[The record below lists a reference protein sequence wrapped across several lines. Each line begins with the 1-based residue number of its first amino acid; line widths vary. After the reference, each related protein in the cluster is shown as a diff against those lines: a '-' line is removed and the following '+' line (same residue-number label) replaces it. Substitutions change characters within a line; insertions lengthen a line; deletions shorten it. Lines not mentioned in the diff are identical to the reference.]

1 MADVG
6 GSVNLSRGTS
16 AVEAA
21 AAKMAGSFIE
31 VGQAIDGAN
40 NKAASFVKVL
50 ESLGRGGKA
59 GNIDKYISS
68 LTQSTRM
75 LSDAVANF
83 SSDKYNLDF
92 AEELVKS
99 FAGFKAFGGDVKK
112 LSSEMGEDIQKLANA
127 AKSMAPDVARIFDV
141 TEMQNAIGFMQEL
154 ADRGIDVTESFAK
167 MKVAADSGDLARE
180 LEEITKKVTELTWEL
195 NSAVAEKERLERELK
210 ETQGKNYS
218 NIMKRNRQEL
228 SEWLVA
234 NNLAPNTFAARTDER
249 FKEYFKMIS
258 DQAMTAQQAIRKIFQ
273 DFKELSGV
281 NNSPIFENSENIER
295 VASATEKEA
304 VAVGNLAGQSNGV
317 ALITQ
322 SLAEL
327 FKAGSDATGDS
338 SALSQSITTLVET
351 LQKLGDIGDE
361 KLSSIGTVLSAVSG
375 ITNSQ
380 LKESTFKNLY
390 DGLNKL
396 GSMSDR
402 FDELMKLT
410 RIDLRGF
417 NDLSIKKAS
426 MENLSN
432 NLPTIA
438 SINVDA
444 LERLANISWTNLNE
458 LKPGKA
464 AMDNLKG
471 LVDSMNGGAAIKE
484 AMNTI
489 GTTITES
496 MQNIKI
502 PITSQNFT
510 GIEEAAIFIAE
521 TISEAI
527 TNAMAGAGS
536 KAGGGSTFVH
546 PVIESLRVMK
556 KELEQTGAA
565 LKSMGADDPFGT
577 EQLAKFNSLSEQLNR
592 KIRDATKGQDVTTD
606 YIGKEIHSLS
616 EVVAAH
622 KKAADEREKAA
633 NQKAAAAKKEADE
646 EEKAAKRAEKAQE
659 KASINAERQKAAGD
673 IAAAK
678 TSVNK
683 LLKEGYGAD
692 NYNADAVSHVRE
704 EYAKLLDM
712 VAQLANADS
721 EQYKNAVP
729 GLIEQAQ
736 KVKELADA
744 ENNAA
749 KARSDAA
756 KVDASRLQLLD
767 QVNKFMEEGSDA
779 AQQNAQQLQELAA
792 ALEKPG
798 QSADDIARLKKQ
810 FDELQKSEKNA
821 SKEMNGFVKGFDSIL
836 SRFTAAN
843 LVVKGFDWL
852 VKQCK
857 EMVTAVKEVDAA
869 MTELKKVT
877 DLTSEGY
884 SQFYNNVV
892 QTAQTIGASV
902 SDTINASAD
911 FARLGFSTDE
921 ALEMANAALVY
932 QHVGDQDVKVL
943 LCSNA

>member
-1 MADVG
+1 MSLGSATLDTSQVIEALRNVRNEYVSVFDTMSKMARGNDLSKYFKSQADSLEDVIHAFRRFDFSGSIEDASEALKSFNAFKALEGQESAIKDAIGNFDDLYNEIKKVSG
-6 GSVNLSRGTS
+6 GLNEAFSTRSFQEAF
-16 AVEAA
+16 AVFKKMQDFNISSEDLFGKIKAPDTNEMMDELEAA
-21 AAKMAGSFIE
+21 REKI
-31 VGQAIDGAN
+31 
-40 NKAASFVKVL
+40 
-50 ESLGRGGKA
+50 
-59 GNIDKYISS
+59 
-68 LTQSTRM
+68 
-75 LSDAVANF
+75 
-83 SSDKYNLDF
+83 
-92 AEELVKS
+92 
-99 FAGFKAFGGDVKK
+99 
-112 LSSEMGEDIQKLANA
+112 
-127 AKSMAPDVARIFDV
+127 
-141 TEMQNAIGFMQEL
+141 
-154 ADRGIDVTESFAK
+154 
-167 MKVAADSGDLARE
+167 RE
-180 LEEITKKVTELTWEL
+180 LT
-195 NSAVAEKERLERELK
+195 AE
-210 ETQGKNYS
+210 
-218 NIMKRNRQEL
+218 M
-228 SEWLVA
+228 
-234 NNLAPNTFAARTDER
+234 
-249 FKEYFKMIS
+249 
-258 DQAMTAQQAIRKIFQ
+258 
-273 DFKELSGV
+273 
-281 NNSPIFENSENIER
+281 
-295 VASATEKEA
+295 
-304 VAVGNLAGQSNGV
+304 
-317 ALITQ
+317 
-322 SLAEL
+322 
-327 FKAGSDATGDS
+327 
-338 SALSQSITTLVET
+338 
-351 LQKLGDIGDE
+351 QKLGDVEGFHNLEKQLEQANQRLEESEQKIINIRTRAVQEFKNYLKANELGGKYLNEKPVWGDMDG
-361 KLSSIGTVLSAVSG
+361 SSAPLQEYYENIRSGYDTAREAIARFNGEYTELLRTTQSSVDLNVAPMIAEVGNKAEESTGKIQQQTEAIESFTGTGNEMQNVANGIVTAISNISDGTEEAATKVEHIKEIIQAVSDLQN
-375 ITNSQ
+375 I
-380 LKESTFKNLY
+380 
-390 DGLNKL
+390 DGGKLRSISNVVSAIGMLNKISVGGKSVEHIKGL
-396 GSMSDR
+396 
-402 FDELMKLT
+402 LT
-410 RIDLRGF
+410 ALD
-417 NDLSIKKAS
+417 SIK
-426 MENLSN
+426 
-432 NLPTIA
+432 
-438 SINVDA
+438 NVDA
-444 LERLANISWTNLNE
+444 LNTITQINFHGFKDLSISKTPLANLATYLPQIAGVNVEQLQKLAGISWANLNE

-471 LVDSMNGGAAIKE
+471 LVESMSGGNAIKE
-484 AMNTI
+484 SVDQL
-489 GTTITES
+489 GTTIAES

-502 PITSQNFT
+502 PITPQNFT
-510 GIEEAAIFIAE
+510 GIEEAAIFIAQ

-536 KAGGGSTFVH
+536 KAGGESTFVH

-565 LKSMGADDPFGT
+565 LKSMGTDDPFGT

-736 KVKELADA
+736 KVKDLADA

-749 KARSDAA
+749 KAHSDAA

-836 SRFTAAN
+836 NRFTAAN

-884 SQFYNNVV
+884 SQFYNNAV

-911 FARLGFSTDE
+911 
-921 ALEMANAALVY
+921 
-932 QHVGDQDVKVL
+932 
-943 LCSNA
+943 